1 MNTQTTTAPADLTE
15 AQRKALAAL
24 ADRPGSKA
32 AEIALA
38 AGIGG
43 STAGKALTALESHN
57 LAYREHGEKV
67 GGRRTADRWYYRP
80 IEADPQETATDEAEA
95 ETAPEAAAPAPQAAP
110 EAAPAPEADTAAPE
124 ADTAAPEADEAPA
137 EAEAPQAAK
146 PATSTRLARGGL
158 RQMVYEH
165 LDKHPGDEVTAP
177 RLAKTLGRSAGAV
190 ANALVK
196 LTEQGQADLVGE
208 SPRRYRLAGQA

>member
-1 MNTQTTTAPADLTE
+1 MTAETIAAPADLTD

-57 LAYREHGEKV
+57 LAYREHGETI
-67 GGRRTADRWYYRP
+67 GGRRTADRWYDRP
-80 IEADPQETATDEAEA
+80 VVPAPEAPSADEA
-95 ETAPEAAAPAPQAAP
+95 ETAPEAAAPARQSARA
-110 EAAPAPEADTAAPE
+110 EALTSEASTVAPEADVPQ
-124 ADTAAPEADEAPA
+124 APA
-137 EAEAPQAAK
+137 EAPKTGK

-165 LDKHPGDEVTAP
+165 LEGHPSDEVTAP
-177 RLAKTLGRSAGAV
+177 RLAKALGRSAGAV
-190 ANALVK
+190 ANALAK
-196 LTEQGQADLVGE
+196 LTEQRQADLVGE
-208 SPRRYRLAGQA
+208 SPRRYRLAGRE

>member
-1 MNTQTTTAPADLTE
+1 MNKQTIADLAQLTE
-15 AQRKALAAL
+15 AQRKALNAL
-24 ADRPGSKA
+24 ADHPGAKA

-43 STAGKALTALESHN
+43 STAGKALTALEGHN

-67 GGRRTADRWYYRP
+67 GGRRTADRWYHRLV
-80 IEADPQETATDEAEA
+80 EDEA
-95 ETAPEAAAPAPQAAP
+95 ETAPEASAPAAQAAPAA
-110 EAAPAPEADTAAPE
+110 EADTAAPE
-124 ADTAAPEADEAPA
+124 TAPA
-137 EAEAPQAAK
+137 AAKAPQAAK
-146 PATSTRLARGGL
+146 PATGTRLARGGL

-165 LDKHPGDEVTAP
+165 LDAHPGDEVTAP

-196 LTEQGQADLVGE
+196 LTDQGQAELVGE

>member
-1 MNTQTTTAPADLTE
+1 MNTETIAAPADLTD

-43 STAGKALTALESHN
+43 STAGKALTVLESHN

-67 GGRRTADRWYYRP
+67 GGRRMADRWYYRP
-80 IEADPQETATDEAEA
+80 VEADPEGPASDEVEAEA
-95 ETAPEAAAPAPQAAP
+95 APETAAPAPQAAP
-110 EAAPAPEADTAAPE
+110 AEAPAPEADTAAPE
-124 ADTAAPEADEAPA
+124 ADEPQAP
-137 EAEAPQAAK
+137 AEAPQADK

-158 RQMVYEH
+158 RQMVYEY
-165 LDKHPGDEVTAP
+165 LDAHPGDEVTAP
-177 RLAKTLGRSAGAV
+177 RLAKALGRSAGAV

-208 SPRRYRLAGQA
+208 SPRRYRLTGQA

>member
-1 MNTQTTTAPADLTE
+1 MNTETHAAPAELTD

-24 ADRPGSKA
+24 ADRPGAKA

-43 STAGKALTALESHN
+43 STAGKALTALEAHN

-67 GGRRTADRWYYRP
+67 GGRRTADRWYHRP
-80 IEADPQETATDEAEA
+80 VEADPQAPADEAEA
-95 ETAPEAAAPAPQAAP
+95 APETAAPAPQAAP
-110 EAAPAPEADTAAPE
+110 AETAAPE
-124 ADTAAPEADEAPA
+124 ADTAAPEADEPPAP
-137 EAEAPQAAK
+137 AEAPQADT

-165 LDKHPGDEVTAP
+165 LEAHPGDEVTAP
-177 RLAKTLGRSAGAV
+177 RLAKALGRSAGAV

>member
-1 MNTQTTTAPADLTE
+1 MSTQTIAAPADLTE

-80 IEADPQETATDEAEA
+80 LEADPQDAATDEA

-110 EAAPAPEADTAAPE
+110 EAAPAPEVDTAAPE
-124 ADTAAPEADEAPA
+124 TDTAAAGADEPPAP
-137 EAEAPQAAK
+137 AEAPQAAK
-146 PATSTRLARGGL
+146 PSTSTRLARGGL

-165 LDKHPGDEVTAP
+165 LEAHPGDEVTAP

>member
-1 MNTQTTTAPADLTE
+1 MNTQTIAAPADLTE

-43 STAGKALTALESHN
+43 STAGKALTALEAHN

-80 IEADPQETATDEAEA
+80 VEADPQDAATDEAE
-95 ETAPEAAAPAPQAAP
+95 TAPDAAAPAPQAAP
-110 EAAPAPEADTAAPE
+110 
-124 ADTAAPEADEAPA
+124 

-165 LDKHPGDEVTAP
+165 LEAHPGDEVTAP
-177 RLAKTLGRSAGAV
+177 RLAKALGRSAGAV

>member
-1 MNTQTTTAPADLTE
+1 MNTQTIAAPADLTE
-15 AQRKALAAL
+15 AQRKAHAAL

-43 STAGKALTALESHN
+43 STAGKALTALESHG

-80 IEADPQETATDEAEA
+80 IEADPQGAATDEAGA
-95 ETAPEAAAPAPQAAP
+95 ETAPEAAAPAPQAAS
-110 EAAPAPEADTAAPE
+110 EAPAAPEADTAAPE
-124 ADTAAPEADEAPA
+124 ADTAAPEADEPS
-137 EAEAPQAAK
+137 
-146 PATSTRLARGGL
+146 TSTRLARGGL

-165 LDKHPGDEVTAP
+165 LDAHPGDEVTAP
-177 RLAKTLGRSAGAV
+177 RLAKALGRSAGAV

>member
-1 MNTQTTTAPADLTE
+1 MNTETNTTAPANLTE

-43 STAGKALTALESHN
+43 STAGKALTALEAHN

-67 GGRRTADRWYYRP
+67 GGRKTADRWYHRP
-80 IEADPQETATDEAEA
+80 IDADPQAPTDETEVEADAAPETA
-95 ETAPEAAAPAPQAAP
+95 APAP
-110 EAAPAPEADTAAPE
+110 EAAPAEAPAPQ

-137 EAEAPQAAK
+137 PEAAPEAPEADK
-146 PATSTRLARGGL
+146 PAPSTRLARGGL
-158 RQMVYEH
+158 RQMVFEH
-165 LDKHPGDEVTAP
+165 LEAHPGDEVTAP
-177 RLAKTLGRSAGAV
+177 RLAKALGRSAGAV